1 MLFIP
6 FNIFTLVFWIISIE
20 IQTDLFYRII
30 YEMSLL
36 ILGILSV
43 PLIGLCINWWAYVVY
58 IENITL
64 YYPYN
69 VLPKLLSERQFNF
82 LTTPITLF
90 FILGIIVFFSSY
102 FFNPLLGILIF
113 IIIMGISALL
123 IIGITIKN
131 RRMLSLNRR
140 GLIKVWLQFI
150 SIMPLVVLASFI
162 TIELYIQNYLFFE
175 FLYFSF
181 SMLIPGFLACPFIG
195 LWFIWQYHIRYKEG
209 KIIPKGK
216 IWKSSYME
224 YHPHSELLK
233 LLGRRQF
240 RLLTILIFLLL
251 IIPLI
256 TALFLLLLFQP
267 FLGSPMLIIAWLTLI
282 ITLGAEA
289 LLTIGIIMKYKR
301 TIPLSRNEYIRLW
314 LQFILILITVIFTS
328 LIVNDIFGK

>member
-1 MLFIP
+1 MFFVLA
-6 FNIFTLVFWIISIE
+6 NILTLIFWIISIE
-20 IQTDLFYRII
+20 IQINLFYGII
-30 YEMSLL
+30 YDISLM

-69 VLPKLLSERQFNF
+69 VLPKLLSGRQFNF

-181 SMLIPGFLACPFIG
+181 SMLIPSFLACPFIG
-195 LWFIWQYHIRYKEG
+195 LWFIWQYHIRYKKG

-233 LLGRRQF
+233 LLGKRQ
-240 RLLTILIFLLL
+240 LKPLTILIFLLL
-251 IIPLI
+251 IMPLI
-256 TALFLLLLFQP
+256 IGLFLLLFFKLSLAFI
-267 FLGSPMLIIAWLTLI
+267 MIIIALSI
-282 ITLGAEA
+282 PA
-289 LLTIGIIMKYKR
+289 LVIIGIIMKYR
-301 TIPLSRNEYIRLW
+301 RMISLSHNEYMRLW
-314 LQFILILITVIFTS
+314 LQFILILLAVVLNSFII
-328 LIVNDIFGK
+328 NNMFGNLLFRL

>member
-20 IQTDLFYRII
+20 IQIDLFYRII

-69 VLPKLLSERQFNF
+69 VLPKLLSGRQFNF

-113 IIIMGISALL
+113 ITIMGISALL
-123 IIGITIKN
+123 IIGITIRY

-140 GLIKVWLQFI
+140 GLIKVWIQFI
-150 SIMPLVVLASFI
+150 SIIPLVVLASFI
-162 TIELYIQNYLFFE
+162 AIELYIQNYLFLFFE
-175 FLYFSF
+175 YFIF
-181 SMLIPGFLACPFIG
+181 SLTILGFLTWPFIG
-195 LWFIWQYHIRYKEG
+195 LWIAWSYHIRYKEG

-224 YHPHSELLK
+224 YYPHSELLK

-328 LIVNDIFGK
+328 FIVNDIFGK

>member
-123 IIGITIKN
+123 LIGITIRY

-140 GLIKVWLQFI
+140 GLIKVWIQFI

-175 FLYFSF
+175 YFIF
-181 SMLIPGFLACPFIG
+181 SLTILGFLTWPFIG
-195 LWFIWQYHIRYKEG
+195 LWFAWNYHIRYKEG

>member
-1 MLFIP
+1 MLS
-6 FNIFTLVFWIISIE
+6 NIFTLIFWIISIE

-30 YEMSLL
+30 YDISLM

-69 VLPKLLSERQFNF
+69 VLPKLLSEKQFNF
-82 LTTPITLF
+82 LTTLITLA
-90 FILGIIVFFSSY
+90 FILGTTVFFSSY

-123 IIGITIKN
+123 IIGTTIRY

-140 GLIKVWLQFI
+140 GLIKVWIQFI

-175 FLYFSF
+175 YFIF
-181 SMLIPGFLACPFIG
+181 SLTILGFLTWPFIG
-195 LWFIWQYHIRYKEG
+195 LWFIWQYYIRYKEG
-209 KIIPKGK
+209 KIIYKGK
-216 IWKSSYME
+216 IWKIPAME

-233 LLGRRQF
+233 LLGKRQ
-240 RLLTILIFLLL
+240 LKHLTILIFLLL

-256 TALFLLLLFQP
+256 TALFLLLLFKP
-267 FLGSPMLIIAWLTLI
+267 FLGSVTLIIAWLILI
-282 ITLGAEA
+282 ITFGAPA
-289 LLTIGIIMKYKR
+289 LLIVGIIMKYR
-301 TIPLSRNEYIRLW
+301 RMISLSRDEYIRLW

-328 LIVNDIFGK
+328 FIVSNILGK

>member
-69 VLPKLLSERQFNF
+69 VLPKLLSGRQFNF
-82 LTTPITLF
+82 LTTLITLL
-90 FILGIIVFFSSY
+90 FILGTTVFFSSY

-131 RRMLSLNRR
+131 RSMLSLNRR
-140 GLIKVWLQFI
+140 GLIKVWLQLI
-150 SIMPLVVLASFI
+150 LIIPLVVLASFL
-162 TIELYIQNYLFFE
+162 TIKLYIQNSLFT

-181 SMLIPGFLACPFIG
+181 GMVILIFLAWPFIG

-216 IWKSSYME
+216 IWKIPAME

-233 LLGRRQF
+233 LFGRRQF

-267 FLGSPMLIIAWLTLI
+267 FLDALMLIIAWLTLI
-282 ITLGAEA
+282 ITWGAVA
-289 LLTIGIIMKYKR
+289 LLTIGIIMKYR
-301 TIPLSRNEYIRLW
+301 RMIPLSRNEYIHLW
-314 LQFILILITVIFTS
+314 LQFILILLAVVLNSFII
-328 LIVNDIFGK
+328 NDIFGN

>member
-1 MLFIP
+1 MLS
-6 FNIFTLVFWIISIE
+6 NIFTLIFWIISIE

-30 YEMSLL
+30 YDISLM

-69 VLPKLLSERQFNF
+69 VLPKLLSEKQFNF
-82 LTTPITLF
+82 LTTLITLA
-90 FILGIIVFFSSY
+90 FILGTTVFFSSY

-123 IIGITIKN
+123 IIGTTIRY

-140 GLIKVWLQFI
+140 GLIKVWIQFI

-175 FLYFSF
+175 YFIF
-181 SMLIPGFLACPFIG
+181 SLTILGFLTWPFIG
-195 LWFIWQYHIRYKEG
+195 LWFIWQYYIRYKEG
-209 KIIPKGK
+209 KIIYKGK
-216 IWKSSYME
+216 IWKIPAME

-233 LLGRRQF
+233 LLGKRQ
-240 RLLTILIFLLL
+240 LKPLTILIFLLL

-256 TALFLLLLFQP
+256 TALFLLLLFKP
-267 FLGSPMLIIAWLTLI
+267 FLGSVTLIIAWLILI
-282 ITLGAEA
+282 ITFGAPA
-289 LLTIGIIMKYKR
+289 LLIVGIIMKYR
-301 TIPLSRNEYIRLW
+301 RMISLSRDEYIRLW

-328 LIVNDIFGK
+328 FIVSNILGK

>member
-69 VLPKLLSERQFNF
+69 VLPKLLSGRQFNF

-123 IIGITIKN
+123 IYGITIRY

-140 GLIKVWLQFI
+140 GLIKVWIQFI
-150 SIMPLVVLASFI
+150 SIIPLVVLASFI
-162 TIELYIQNYLFFE
+162 AIELYIQNYLFLFFE
-175 FLYFSF
+175 YFIF
-181 SMLIPGFLACPFIG
+181 SLTILGFLTWPFIG
-195 LWFIWQYHIRYKEG
+195 LWFIWQYYIRYKEG
-209 KIIPKGK
+209 KIIYKGK
-216 IWKSSYME
+216 IWKIPAME

-233 LLGRRQF
+233 LLGKRQ
-240 RLLTILIFLLL
+240 LKPLTILIFLLL
-251 IIPLI
+251 IMPLI
-256 TALFLLLLFQP
+256 IGLFLLLFFKLSLAFI
-267 FLGSPMLIIAWLTLI
+267 MIIIAFSI
-282 ITLGAEA
+282 PA
-289 LLTIGIIMKYKR
+289 LVIIGIIMKYR
-301 TIPLSRNEYIRLW
+301 RMISLSHNEYMRLW
-314 LQFILILITVIFTS
+314 LQFILILLAVVLNSFII
-328 LIVNDIFGK
+328 NNMFGNLLPLEI

>member
-1 MLFIP
+1 MFFVLA
-6 FNIFTLVFWIISIE
+6 NILTLIFWIISIE
-20 IQTDLFYRII
+20 IQINLFYRII

-43 PLIGLCINWWAYVVY
+43 PLIGLCINWWAYVIY

-69 VLPKLLSERQFNF
+69 VLPKLLSGRQFNF

-123 IIGITIKN
+123 LIGITIRY

-140 GLIKVWLQFI
+140 GLIKVWIQFI

-162 TIELYIQNYLFFE
+162 AIELYIQNYLFLFFE
-175 FLYFSF
+175 YFIF
-181 SMLIPGFLACPFIG
+181 SLTILGFLTWPFIG
-195 LWFIWQYHIRYKEG
+195 LWFAWSYHIRYKEG

-233 LLGRRQF
+233 LLGKRQ
-240 RLLTILIFLLL
+240 LKPLTILIFLLL
-251 IIPLI
+251 IMPLI
-256 TALFLLLLFQP
+256 IGLFLLLFFKLSLAFI
-267 FLGSPMLIIAWLTLI
+267 MIIIALSVP
-282 ITLGAEA
+282 A
-289 LLTIGIIMKYKR
+289 LVIIGIIMKYR
-301 TIPLSRNEYIRLW
+301 RMISLSQNEYMRLW
-314 LQFILILITVIFTS
+314 LQFILILLAVVLNSFIINNMFGS
-328 LIVNDIFGK
+328 LLFKL